1 MFTNAFV
8 GQSRQPTLAE
18 LAAALGKAVPLW
30 QKLLAL
36 LEPVAPGLEWNSY
49 SKKAGWSLKV
59 KKGDRTILYLAP
71 GQGKFRTSFA
81 LGDKAVKAALRS
93 NLSPQTIEIIRSA
106 KRYAEGTAVRIEVN
120 TAEDLQDIK
129 TLIAIK
135 IEN

>member
-1 MFTNAFV
+1 
-8 GQSRQPTLAE
+8 
-18 LAAALGKAVPLW
+18 
-30 QKLLAL
+30 
-36 LEPVAPGLEWNSY
+36 
-49 SKKAGWSLKV
+49 
-59 KKGDRTILYLAP
+59 
-71 GQGKFRTSFA
+71 

-120 TAEDLQDIK
+120 TAEDQQDIK

>member
-1 MFTNAFV
+1 VAETASAART
-8 GQSRQPTLAE
+8 GGSRPRVELLLQESWLVAE
-18 LAAALGKAVPLW
+18 SEERRPDHSLPRSWARKVPH
-30 QKLLAL
+30 
-36 LEPVAPGLEWNSY
+36 
-49 SKKAGWSLKV
+49 
-59 KKGDRTILYLAP
+59 
-71 GQGKFRTSFA
+71 SFA